1 MSVTAR
7 PPSSLAPVHH
17 KGAVV
22 LLFAALYAVLV
33 PALVGRDVG
42 TAALDQLPGHGTP
55 GAIHSS
61 APLERPNIVLVMADD
76 MRADDLRFMPRV
88 RQLIAA
94 RGLTFRNSFSP
105 YPLCCPARA
114 SLLTGQYPHNHGVL
128 HNREP
133 WGFAAFDDRATLA
146 TSLRAAGYRTGFV
159 GKYLNHYGLARS
171 AVTGAPSLTYVPPGW
186 TDWYAAV
193 EPPPG
198 SEYSGGTY
206 DYFDTVFNVNGRTD
220 DSHRG
225 QYQTDVL
232 GQFGR
237 SLVRKYSRVEQPFF
251 LFLSALAPHTGAPRE
266 ADDPSWVSERD
277 GRRHTLPTPARPAW
291 VKGLFDASLTRSPG
305 LPRDGSSP
313 EADVTDKP
321 AAARRPPLTSDEE
334 YAVLQLT
341 RQRAEA
347 LRVLDVEVGR
357 LVRTLARSGALENT
371 VLAFTSDN
379 GYFLGEHRQR
389 SAKTLPYEPSLRVPL
404 MISGPGVPPGERF
417 DPVRTTDLTATIL
430 GIARATPPHPADG
443 SSLLATIRSGDRGW
457 IAPVLT
463 EALVKGVSSGDPA
476 VLARR
481 GFTDALNVIGVR
493 TARYKLVRWATGAVE
508 LYDLATDPNELHNLS
523 REPGY
528 RDVRRQLTKVW
539 WHYKDCRG
547 TACSRPLPAALLLQ
561 PRELATL
568 TEAQTAGVRAVFEVS
583 W

>member
-17 KGAVV
+17 KGAVA

-33 PALVGRDVG
+33 PAIVNGDVG

-61 APLERPNIVLVMADD
+61 GRLEPPNIVLVMADD

-159 GKYLNHYGLARS
+159 GKYLNHYGLAPS
-171 AVTGAPSLTYVPPGW
+171 LVTGAPSLTYVPPGW
-186 TDWYAAV
+186 TDWFAAV

-198 SEYSGGTY
+198 SAYSGGTY
-206 DYFDTVFNVNGRTD
+206 DYFDTVFNVNGTTD

-225 QYQTDVL
+225 QYQTAVL
-232 GQFGR
+232 GRFSR
-237 SLVRKYSRVEQPFF
+237 SLVRTYARGDQPFF
-251 LFLSALAPHTGAPRE
+251 LFLSALAPHTGFPIE
-266 ADDPSWVSERD
+266 PDDPAWQGERD
-277 GRRHTLPTPARPAW
+277 GRRHSLATPARPSW
-291 VKGLFDASLTRSPG
+291 VEGAFDASLTRSPG
-305 LPRDGSSP
+305 LPVDGSSP

-321 AAARRPPLTSDEE
+321 AAVRRPPLSSVEE
-334 YAVLQLT
+334 DAVLELA

-347 LRVLDVEVGR
+347 LLVLDVEIGR
-357 LVRTLARSGALENT
+357 IVDTLSRTGALANT
-371 VLAFTSDN
+371 VLMFTSDN
-379 GYFLGEHRQR
+379 GYFLGEHRQPF
-389 SAKTLPYEPSLRVPL
+389 AKTLPYEPSLRVPFV
-404 MISGPGVPPGERF
+404 ISGPGVPVGERF
-417 DPVRTTDLTATIL
+417 DPARTTDLTATIL
-430 GIARATPPHPADG
+430 DLADASPPHPADG
-443 SSLLATIRSGDRGW
+443 SSLLATIHSGDRGW
-457 IAPVLT
+457 TAPVLT
-463 EALVKGVSSGDPA
+463 EALVKGVSGGPPA
-476 VLARR
+476 VLASR

-508 LYDLATDPNELHNLS
+508 LYDLAMDPNELHNLAH
-523 REPGY
+523 EPGH
-528 RDVRRQLTKVW
+528 RAVRRQLTNVW
-539 WHYKDCRG
+539 WHYKDCRAA
-547 TACSRPLPAALLLQ
+547 ACSRPLPAALRLA
-561 PRELATL
+561 PRALAAL
-568 TEAQTAGVRAVFEVS
+568 TESEAAGVRAVFGVS